1 VALAFTPVSTSATAP
16 TSGSARGRSVGP
28 WVILATV
35 GPADAIR
42 PRIPGSPG
50 RQTVAR
56 TVTPMADHTS
66 AEHRTDAQRTL
77 ASSNPPSATPPTE
90 AGPRLRPIPEAGLIV
105 GSTDHD
111 QAHPPGGGRVSRTL
125 LPRPTIEGVIRR
137 SKLDYKAG
145 YDQGYLQPPG
155 RWDAQGFDSGLLD
168 GLNELVTDGLID
180 RQAVRQITQNH
191 PRIIQYPT
199 GWDNDFDLYASASE
213 QQQDG
218 MTAGQGMGFDQGYEE
233 ALARYGY
240 SR

>member
-1 VALAFTPVSTSATAP
+1 
-16 TSGSARGRSVGP
+16 
-28 WVILATV
+28 
-35 GPADAIR
+35 
-42 PRIPGSPG
+42 
-50 RQTVAR
+50 
-56 TVTPMADHTS
+56 
-66 AEHRTDAQRTL
+66 
-77 ASSNPPSATPPTE
+77 
-90 AGPRLRPIPEAGLIV
+90 
-105 GSTDHD
+105 
-111 QAHPPGGGRVSRTL
+111 
-125 LPRPTIEGVIRR
+125 VIRR

-240 SR
+240 SRKYSAIPAGNILTAQGDNGGICVYCNNNPIQDIDHVYPLKEHWRRKGATMQQAARSAEANHIRNLVGACANCNRSKGSKLLRNGWNPPAWGGGPWWPYGPPRALQYNNPGPYWPP